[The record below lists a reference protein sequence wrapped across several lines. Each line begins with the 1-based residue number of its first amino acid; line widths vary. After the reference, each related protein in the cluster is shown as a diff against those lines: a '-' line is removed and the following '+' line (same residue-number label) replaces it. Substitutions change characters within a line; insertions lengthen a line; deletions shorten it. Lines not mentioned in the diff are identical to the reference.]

1 MGYVRAF
8 WFVGMLGLGVASCG
22 ASGGGAAGA
31 VSGAGGQGGITEVTS
46 EPPPC
51 TTEDGANGVL
61 IDPFPYPSPKVSCQ
75 ALGQPGKLDSKCPS
89 DPFVS
94 CSLDDCV
101 LDSPLPG
108 CCRPDGS
115 CGLLDEAR
123 FTAEKSLGCISRDE
137 WIANASWLGG
147 GQVAVACRP

>member
-61 IDPFPYPSPKVSCQ
+61 IDPFPYPSPEVSCQ

-147 GQVAVACRP
+147 GQVAVACTP